1 MQMPQE
7 PADRRKRI
15 SRDEIRA
22 TIAAEIGSPVDGIAD
37 DDDLIRMGLNSIR
50 MMALA
55 GRWRM
60 GGARITF
67 AELAAHPTV
76 ASWHELLSDEI
87 AGIADPSG
95 DRPPE
100 TVAAGSEHDPYPL
113 AAMQHAYWI
122 GRCEEQELGGVA
134 AHLYVEFDGQ
144 EIDPVR
150 LQAAVTDL
158 VAAHPMLRT
167 RFLPDGRQQTMPEP
181 GRPVFSV
188 VDLRGQ
194 SPDIVEAELAKL
206 RHRKTHQRLAVQD
219 AQVIDVTLTLRDQG
233 RSRLHLD
240 VDMLAA
246 DAMSYRVLVSDLSAA
261 YRGAVTTVARLQLPS
276 LPHRAHCG
284 PCLVAARPELVAA
297 AVARHARRT

>member
-134 AHLYVEFDGQ
+134 AHLYVEFDGPRS
-144 EIDPVR
+144 IPCGCR
-150 LQAAVTDL
+150 
-158 VAAHPMLRT
+158 
-167 RFLPDGRQQTMPEP
+167 
-181 GRPVFSV
+181 
-188 VDLRGQ
+188 RG
-194 SPDIVEAELAKL
+194 D
-206 RHRKTHQRLAVQD
+206 
-219 AQVIDVTLTLRDQG
+219 
-233 RSRLHLD
+233 RSRRCASD
-240 VDMLAA
+240 ATYPIPSRTAGSRPCRNPA
-246 DAMSYRVLVSDLSAA
+246 DPCSGRRSAW
-261 YRGAVTTVARLQLPS
+261 TVA
-276 LPHRAHCG
+276 
-284 PCLVAARPELVAA
+284 
-297 AVARHARRT
+297 